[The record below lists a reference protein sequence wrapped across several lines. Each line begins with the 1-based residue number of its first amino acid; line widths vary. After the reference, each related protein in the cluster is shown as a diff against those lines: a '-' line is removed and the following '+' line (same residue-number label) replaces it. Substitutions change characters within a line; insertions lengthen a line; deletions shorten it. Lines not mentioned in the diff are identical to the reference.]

1 MSEALLD
8 SRLKRKINKL
18 LDNFTVK
25 NVNAIIEFIQKNDS
39 IIPLL
44 QQNIS
49 KIGNLSDSEPVAHT
63 IRR

>member
-44 QQNIS
+44 
-49 KIGNLSDSEPVAHT
+49 
-63 IRR
+63 